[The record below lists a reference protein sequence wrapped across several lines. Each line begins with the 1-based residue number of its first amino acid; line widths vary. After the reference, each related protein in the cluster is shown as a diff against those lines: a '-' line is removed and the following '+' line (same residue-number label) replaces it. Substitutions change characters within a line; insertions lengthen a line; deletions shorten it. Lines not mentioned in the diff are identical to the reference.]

1 MAQVSVTEKVVV
13 GNFGGVDLT
22 VDIARPA
29 GNAGPAPAL
38 LFLPGGGWQTAD
50 RAPLLERYARPMAA
64 RGYVCVA
71 GEYRVM
77 AQAPWPAA
85 IQDVKATLRWLRANA
100 AAWGID
106 PERIA
111 LGGKSAGG
119 HLALLAGATNGSGE
133 FEESLNGS
141 GIYAGYSSRVS
152 AVIGVA
158 PVSDISEY
166 WRRPAM
172 TPYTAA
178 DPSDAAIRAAN
189 PIARVDGNYPPTL
202 LLHGTKDDRVPHEIT
217 LRMFHTLEQAGV
229 PGDLSLFAEQDHLF
243 DRIPV
248 FSQAIVEAMARFLGR
263 YVGAAKVGELAEV
276 AGD

>member
-1 MAQVSVTEKVVV
+1 MAAVSVAEKVAV
-13 GNFGGVDLT
+13 GNCGGVNLT

-29 GNAGPAPAL
+29 DGNGPAPAL

-50 RAPLLERYARPMAA
+50 RTPLLERYAIPMAEG
-64 RGYVCVA
+64 GYVGVA

-77 AQAPWPAA
+77 EQAPWPAA
-85 IQDVKATLRWLRANA
+85 IQDVKAIIRWLRANA
-100 AAWGID
+100 AEWGID

-133 FEESLNGS
+133 FEESRNGG
-141 GIYAGYSSRVS
+141 GIYAGYSSRVA

-158 PVSDISEY
+158 PVADISEY

-178 DPSDAAIRAAN
+178 DPSAAALRAAN
-189 PIARVDGNYPPTL
+189 PIDRVDGSYPPTL
-202 LLHGTKDDRVPHEIT
+202 LLHGTNDDRVPHEMT

-229 PGDLSLFAEQDHLF
+229 PADLALFAEQDHLF

-248 FSQAIVEAMARFLGR
+248 FSQAIVAAMARFLGR
-263 YVGAAKVGELAEV
+263 YVAAPAGELAGV
-276 AGD
+276 GG

>member
-1 MAQVSVTEKVVV
+1 MAAVSVAENVAV
-13 GNFGGVDLT
+13 GNCGGVDLT

-29 GNAGPAPAL
+29 ADNGPAPAL

-50 RAPLLERYARPMAA
+50 RTPLLERYAIPMAEG
-64 RGYVCVA
+64 GYVCVA

-85 IQDVKATLRWLRANA
+85 IQDVKATIRWLRANA
-100 AAWGID
+100 AEWGID

-133 FEESLNGS
+133 FEESLNGG
-141 GIYAGYSSRVS
+141 GIYAGYSSRVA

-158 PVSDISEY
+158 PVADISEY
-166 WRRPAM
+166 WRRPGM

-178 DPSDAAIRAAN
+178 DPSDAALRAAN
-189 PIARVDGNYPPTL
+189 PITRVDGSYPPTL
-202 LLHGTKDDRVPHEIT
+202 LLHGTKDDRVPHEMT

-229 PGDLSLFAEQDHLF
+229 PADLALFAEQDHLF

-248 FSQAIVEAMARFLGR
+248 FSQAIVAAMARFLGR
-263 YVGAAKVGELAEV
+263 YVAAPAGELAGV
-276 AGD
+276 AGG

>member
-1 MAQVSVTEKVVV
+1 MAAVSVAENVVV

-22 VDIARPA
+22 VDIARPDK
-29 GNAGPAPAL
+29 GKGPAPAL

-50 RAPLLERYARPMAA
+50 RTPLLERYAIPMAEG
-64 RGYVCVA
+64 GYVCVA

-85 IQDVKATLRWLRANA
+85 IQDVKATIRWLRANA
-100 AAWGID
+100 AKWGID

-133 FEESLNGS
+133 FEESLNGG

-158 PVSDISEY
+158 PVADISEY
-166 WRRPAM
+166 WRRPGM

-178 DPSDAAIRAAN
+178 DPSAAALRAAN
-189 PIARVDGNYPPTL
+189 PIARVDGSYPPTL
-202 LLHGTKDDRVPHEIT
+202 LLHGTKDDRVPHEMT

-229 PGDLSLFAEQDHLF
+229 PADLALFAEQDHLF

-248 FSQAIVEAMARFLGR
+248 FSQAIVAAMARFLGR
-263 YVGAAKVGELAEV
+263 YVAAPAGELAGV
-276 AGD
+276 AGG